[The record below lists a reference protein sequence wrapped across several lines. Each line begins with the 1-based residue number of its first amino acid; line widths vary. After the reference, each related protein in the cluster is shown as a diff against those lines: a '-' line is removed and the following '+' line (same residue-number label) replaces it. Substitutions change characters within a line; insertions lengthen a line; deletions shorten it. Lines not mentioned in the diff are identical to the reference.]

1 MELTCRGPSQALS
14 LKHNPLA
21 ISLETSLWVTKRT
34 GPHLSCLLEE
44 WLRRVKGKK
53 DELLEGLNIGRR
65 PRLLEAAAGS
75 PTGTGRRKGHRAP
88 QEERKQSQVKPY
100 QDVSL
105 TFLSSPSFEILLDSL
120 NSLPLE
126 NASLKLRRKLAL
138 HLIFSKRVIHLSRL
152 HGDHLTDPRLD
163 GSAGRNQYPVRLSIH
178 AKNRQSQQQ
187 GQGHSVT
194 WIVFAGSHSDS
205 QFHWLLSP
213 VFFF

>member
-14 LKHNPLA
+14 LKLNPLA

-75 PTGTGRRKGHRAP
+75 PIGTGRRKGHRAP
-88 QEERKQSQVKPY
+88 QEERKQSKVKPY

-105 TFLSSPSFEILLDSL
+105 TFLSSPSFEILLDPL

-126 NASLKLRRKLAL
+126 NASLKLRRNLAL
-138 HLIFSKRVIHLSRL
+138 HLIFSE
-152 HGDHLTDPRLD
+152 
-163 GSAGRNQYPVRLSIH
+163 
-178 AKNRQSQQQ
+178 
-187 GQGHSVT
+187 GHSPVQAS
-194 WIVFAGSHSDS
+194 WRSPNRPQVGWVSRQKLVSS
-205 QFHWLLSP
+205 QALYTCKE
-213 VFFF
+213 